1 VVNNQ
6 QRILTVLWLVV
17 KTRIAASLDLLTSPR
32 KYPRLRS
39 DSGMATL
46 ETALM
51 IPVLFLI
58 TFLFISGIAL
68 GVQTLSLS
76 DATRTAAREL
86 ARGTSEELVREGFYL
101 SEPTAQL
108 QIIWDT
114 DTVSILTRK
123 PGEFGVSFLGL
134 TPFEIS
140 QTHVAPREWI
150 NAQ

>member
-1 VVNNQ
+1 
-6 QRILTVLWLVV
+6 
-17 KTRIAASLDLLTSPR
+17 
-32 KYPRLRS
+32 
-39 DSGMATL
+39 MATL

-51 IPVLFLI
+51 IPVLCFI

-86 ARGTSEELVREGFYL
+86 ARGTSEELVREGFHR
-101 SEPTAQL
+101 SEPAAQL

-114 DTVSILTRK
+114 DTVSVLTLK
-123 PGEFGVSFLGL
+123 PGEFGVSFLGF
-134 TPFEIS
+134 TPIEIS
-140 QTHVAPREWI
+140 QRHIAPREWI

>member
-1 VVNNQ
+1 
-6 QRILTVLWLVV
+6 
-17 KTRIAASLDLLTSPR
+17 
-32 KYPRLRS
+32 
-39 DSGMATL
+39 MATL

-58 TFLFISGIAL
+58 TFLFLSGISL
-68 GVQTLSLS
+68 GVQTLALS

-86 ARGTSEELVREGFYL
+86 ARGASEELVREDFHL

-108 QIIWDT
+108 QITWDT
-114 DTVSILTRK
+114 DTVSVATLK

-134 TPFEIS
+134 TPFELS
-140 QTHVAPREWI
+140 QKHIAPREWI

>member
-1 VVNNQ
+1 
-6 QRILTVLWLVV
+6 
-17 KTRIAASLDLLTSPR
+17 
-32 KYPRLRS
+32 
-39 DSGMATL
+39 MATL

-51 IPVLFLI
+51 IPVLFLV
-58 TFLFISGIAL
+58 TFIFLSGMAL
-68 GVQTLSLS
+68 GVQTLELS

-86 ARGTSEELVREGFYL
+86 ARGASEESVREHFYR

-114 DTVSILTRK
+114 DTVAVATLK

-134 TPFEIS
+134 TPFALS
-140 QTHVAPREWI
+140 QKHVAPREWI

>member
-1 VVNNQ
+1 M
-6 QRILTVLWLVV
+6 
-17 KTRIAASLDLLTSPR
+17 DLFTSPR

-39 DSGMATL
+39 ESGMVTL

-86 ARGTSEELVREGFYL
+86 ARGTSEELVREGFYR

-134 TPFEIS
+134 TPIEIS
-140 QTHVAPREWI
+140 QKHIAPREWI

>member
-1 VVNNQ
+1 
-6 QRILTVLWLVV
+6 
-17 KTRIAASLDLLTSPR
+17 
-32 KYPRLRS
+32 
-39 DSGMATL
+39 MATL

-68 GVQTLSLS
+68 GVQTLTLS

-86 ARGTSEELVREGFYL
+86 ARGTSEELVREGFYR

-114 DTVSILTRK
+114 DTVAILTRK
-123 PGEFGVSFLGL
+123 PGEFGVSFLDL

-140 QTHVAPREWI
+140 QKHIAPREWI

>member
-1 VVNNQ
+1 MV
-6 QRILTVLWLVV
+6 
-17 KTRIAASLDLLTSPR
+17 
-32 KYPRLRS
+32 
-39 DSGMATL
+39 TL

-68 GVQTLSLS
+68 GVQTLALS

-86 ARGTSEELVREGFYL
+86 ARGTNEESVREGFYR

>member
-1 VVNNQ
+1 
-6 QRILTVLWLVV
+6 
-17 KTRIAASLDLLTSPR
+17 
-32 KYPRLRS
+32 
-39 DSGMATL
+39 MATL

-58 TFLFISGIAL
+58 TFLFLSGISL
-68 GVQTLSLS
+68 GVQTLALS

-86 ARGTSEELVREGFYL
+86 ARGASEELVREGFYL

-108 QIIWDT
+108 QITWDV
-114 DTVSILTRK
+114 DTVSVATLK

-134 TPFEIS
+134 TPFELS
-140 QTHVAPREWI
+140 QKHIAPREWI

>member
-1 VVNNQ
+1 MRNETG
-6 QRILTVLWLVV
+6 L
-17 KTRIAASLDLLTSPR
+17 
-32 KYPRLRS
+32 
-39 DSGMATL
+39 ATL

-58 TFLFISGIAL
+58 TFLFISGISL
-68 GVQTLSLS
+68 GVQTLALS

-86 ARGTSEELVREGFYL
+86 ARGASEELVREGFYR

-114 DTVSILTRK
+114 DTVSVATLK

-134 TPFEIS
+134 TPFELS
-140 QTHVAPREWI
+140 QKHIAPREWI

>member
-1 VVNNQ
+1 
-6 QRILTVLWLVV
+6 
-17 KTRIAASLDLLTSPR
+17 
-32 KYPRLRS
+32 
-39 DSGMATL
+39 MATL

-58 TFLFISGIAL
+58 TFLFISGISL

-86 ARGTSEELVREGFYL
+86 ARGASEDSVKESFYR
-101 SEPTAQL
+101 SEPSARL

-114 DTVSILTRK
+114 DTVSVTALK

-134 TPFEIS
+134 TPFELS
-140 QTHVAPREWI
+140 QKHVAPREWI

>member
-1 VVNNQ
+1 
-6 QRILTVLWLVV
+6 
-17 KTRIAASLDLLTSPR
+17 
-32 KYPRLRS
+32 
-39 DSGMATL
+39 MATL

-58 TFLFISGIAL
+58 TFLFISGISL
-68 GVQTLSLS
+68 GVQTLALS

-86 ARGTSEELVREGFYL
+86 ARGASEELVREGFYR

-114 DTVSILTRK
+114 DTVSVATLK

-134 TPFEIS
+134 TPFELS
-140 QTHVAPREWI
+140 QKHIAPREWI